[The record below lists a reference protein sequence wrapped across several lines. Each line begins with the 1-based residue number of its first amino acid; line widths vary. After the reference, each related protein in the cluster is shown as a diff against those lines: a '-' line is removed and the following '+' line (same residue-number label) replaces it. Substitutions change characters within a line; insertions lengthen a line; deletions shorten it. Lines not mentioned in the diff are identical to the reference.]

1 MNQPLWITKDSFF
14 ITTLQIPYFIH
25 SIQHFC
31 RHMKRLWNLLE
42 PRNLP
47 ESAKI
52 LETGAFTRLSYLKSD
67 NFLWSIHATSH
78 CEVTIKT
85 DRNINYTWPSTTKHT
100 QTLVCNNDDMHAR
113 RVSLMERVFFYLF
126 LQIFA
131 FNLAHIYC
139 TLKKVNQKTNP
150 CTARVKRMYNL
161 SRGMASLTTL
171 FILHNLITRP
181 EISQTNSPGLWYK
194 RGDSPHVPKSIVTST
209 WICKPLQENSFKK
222 NRIN

>member
-1 MNQPLWITKDSFF
+1 MDN
-14 ITTLQIPYFIH
+14 
-25 SIQHFC
+25 
-31 RHMKRLWNLLE
+31 KRLIFYNNFANSVFYTLLYNIFAGIWNVFEIYWSHVTCLKVQKFLKVALL
-42 PRNLP
+42 LG
-47 ESAKI
+47 SA
-52 LETGAFTRLSYLKSD
+52 TLSRITFFDPS
-67 NFLWSIHATSH
+67 TSH